1 MASNVML
8 KRYPSFHVCIVG
20 MTALGLAA
28 GGVLFMTRKV
38 GMAHAIW
45 LACVVPSCVVLC
57 ISAVNAF
64 RRREVGIDV
73 LALVS
78 MIVAAAT
85 GEFFTAAVVSMMVA
99 GGRALEA
106 FAQARAG
113 AEMTALLKL
122 APNFA
127 NRYEAGEWRQVDPE
141 AIRAGDRLLVRAGE
155 RVPADGALAHHAEL
169 DESALTGEAA
179 IRSRSAGEAVQS
191 GVLNAGA
198 PFEMIAAATV
208 RDSTFAG
215 IIRMVEAAQKTRSPT
230 ARLADRYAIFFVP
243 VALLI
248 AGACWIATGDVI
260 RALAV
265 LVVATPCPLLLAVPV
280 AIVSGMS
287 ACAKHGV
294 LIKSGDAIERLAQAQ
309 ILFFD
314 KTGTLTSGRARLVA
328 IESSP
333 GIKPERAL
341 QLAASLAQASC
352 HVVAHALTLAARER
366 GLALSA
372 PSQVTECPGAGLI
385 GTVDG
390 SLVAIGSFTH
400 AAAQAQAAPWS
411 AAFLR
416 RLGHE
421 DGSAVF
427 VDVDGVMVGA
437 FRLADP
443 IRLDT
448 PRALRLLRRAGVS
461 RIALLTGDRRDVA
474 ESIGASLGV
483 SEIHSEQTPGGK
495 LALIRSAREHGV
507 VVMVG
512 DGINDAPALAAADIG
527 VAMGA
532 RGAAASAQAA
542 DIVLLTDR
550 LDRLVDG
557 LEVAR
562 RCQRIAIQSATAG
575 MGLSIAAMIVAALG
589 YLSPPYGA
597 VLQEVIDIA
606 VIGNALRVLRMRPG
620 SHHQVLPR
628 GDASR
633 LQAAHVNLEPVLG
646 ELRRLAEALPE
657 LPRQSVPAELAR
669 INELLVR
676 VLLPHEKEDDVRLY
690 PDLASRLAG
699 EDPLAAMS
707 GTHAEIFRTIH
718 VLQRIAADLP
728 AEGPDEEGMRE
739 LQRLLYVLDA
749 VVRMHCAQ
757 EDELFHTL
765 DEGA

>member
-1 MASNVML
+1 MC
-8 KRYPSFHVCIVG
+8 RDDG
-20 MTALGLAA
+20 
-28 GGVLFMTRKV
+28 
-38 GMAHAIW
+38 
-45 LACVVPSCVVLC
+45 
-57 ISAVNAF
+57 
-64 RRREVGIDV
+64 
-73 LALVS
+73 
-78 MIVAAAT
+78 
-85 GEFFTAAVVSMMVA
+85 
-99 GGRALEA
+99 
-106 FAQARAG
+106 
-113 AEMTALLKL
+113 LLKL
-122 APNFA
+122 APNHA
-127 NRYEAGEWRQVDPE
+127 KRYEAGEWRQVDPE
-141 AIRAGDRLLVRAGE
+141 AIRAGDRLLIRAGE
-155 RVPADGALAHHAEL
+155 RVPADGALTHQAEL

-179 IRSRSAGEAVQS
+179 IRSRNAGESVQS

-215 IIRMVEAAQKTRSPT
+215 IIRMVEAAQKTRGPT
-230 ARLADRYAIFFVP
+230 ARLADRYAIIFVP
-243 VALLI
+243 VTLLI
-248 AGACWIATGDVI
+248 AGICWIVTGDVI

-287 ACAKHGV
+287 TCAKHGV
-294 LIKSGDAIERLAQAQ
+294 LVKSGEAIERLASAQ

-333 GIKPERAL
+333 GIKPERVL
-341 QLAASLAQASC
+341 QLAASLAQASS
-352 HVVAHALTLAARER
+352 HVVAEALTLAARER
-366 GLALSA
+366 ALALNVL
-372 PSQVTECPGAGLI
+372 SQVTECPGAGLI
-385 GTVDG
+385 GTVEG
-390 SLVAIGSFTH
+390 NVVAIGSFTH

-416 RLGHE
+416 RLGPE

-437 FRLADP
+437 FRLADL

-448 PRALRLLRRAGVS
+448 PRAVRLLRRAGVS
-461 RIALLTGDRRDVA
+461 RIAMLTGDRRNVA
-474 ESIGASLGV
+474 ESIGARLGV
-483 SEIHSEQTPGGK
+483 SEIHSEQTPADK
-495 LALIRSAREHGV
+495 LSLIRSAREHGV

-550 LDRLVDG
+550 LDRLVVG
-557 LEVAR
+557 LEIAR
-562 RCQRIAIQSATAG
+562 RCRRMAIQSATAG
-575 MGLSIAAMIVAALG
+575 MGLSIVAMIVAALG
-589 YLSPPYGA
+589 YVSPPYGA
-597 VLQEVIDIA
+597 LLQEVIDMA
-606 VIGNALRVLRMRPG
+606 VIGNALRVLRLRPG
-620 SHHQVLPR
+620 SHQPMLPR
-628 GDASR
+628 GDANR
-633 LQAAHVNLEPVLG
+633 LRAAHTTLEPVLG

-657 LPRQSVPAELAR
+657 LPRQSVPSELAR
-669 INELLVR
+669 INEFLVR
-676 VLLPHEKEDDVRLY
+676 VLLPHEQEDDIRLY
-690 PDLASRLAG
+690 PELASKLAG

-707 GTHAEIFRTIH
+707 GTHAEIFRTVH

-728 AEGPDEEGMRE
+728 ADGPDEQGMRE

>member
-1 MASNVML
+1 ML
-8 KRYPSFHVCIVG
+8 KRSPSLHVCIVG
-20 MTALGLAA
+20 IEALGLAV
-28 GGVLFMTRKV
+28 GVVLFIARKV
-38 GMAHAIW
+38 GLAHAIW

-57 ISAVNAF
+57 VSAANAF
-64 RRREVGIDV
+64 RRREAGIDV
-73 LALVS
+73 LALLS
-78 MIVAAAT
+78 MIVAAAI
-85 GEFFTAAVVSMMVA
+85 GESFTAAVVSLMVA

-122 APNFA
+122 APNHA
-127 NRYEAGEWRQVDPE
+127 NRYEAGEWRQVDPD

-155 RVPADGALAHHAEL
+155 RVPADGALTHQAEL

-179 IRSRSAGEAVQS
+179 IRSRNAGESVQS
-191 GVLNAGA
+191 GVLNAGP

-215 IIRMVEAAQKTRSPT
+215 IIRMVEAAQKTRGPT

-243 VALLI
+243 VTLLI
-248 AGACWIATGDVI
+248 AGICWIVTGDVI

-287 ACAKHGV
+287 TCAKHGV
-294 LIKSGDAIERLAQAQ
+294 LVKSGEAIERLASAQ

-333 GIKPERAL
+333 GIKPERVL
-341 QLAASLAQASC
+341 QLAASLAQASS
-352 HVVAHALTLAARER
+352 HVVAEALTLAARER
-366 GLALSA
+366 ALALSV

-385 GTVDG
+385 GTVEG
-390 SLVAIGSFTH
+390 NVVAIGSFTH

-448 PRALRLLRRAGVS
+448 PRAVRLLRRAGVS
-461 RIALLTGDRRDVA
+461 RIAMLTGDRRDVA
-474 ESIGASLGV
+474 ESIGARLGV
-483 SEIHSEQTPGGK
+483 SEIHSEQTPADK
-495 LALIRSAREHGV
+495 LSLIRSAREHGV

-527 VAMGA
+527 VAMGV

-550 LDRLVDG
+550 VDRLVVG
-557 LEVAR
+557 LEIAR
-562 RCQRIAIQSATAG
+562 RCRRIAIQSATAG
-575 MGLSIAAMIVAALG
+575 MGLSIVAMIVAALG
-589 YLSPPYGA
+589 YVSPPYGA
-597 VLQEVIDIA
+597 LLQEVIDMA
-606 VIGNALRVLRMRPG
+606 VIGNALRVLRLRTG
-620 SHHQVLPR
+620 SHQPMLPR

-633 LQAAHVNLEPVLG
+633 LRAAHTTLEPVLG

-657 LPRQSVPAELAR
+657 LPRQSVTSELVR

-676 VLLPHEKEDDVRLY
+676 VLLPHEQEDDIRLY
-690 PDLASRLAG
+690 PELASKLAG

-707 GTHAEIFRTIH
+707 GTHAEIFRTVH

-728 AEGPDEEGMRE
+728 ADGPDEQGMRE